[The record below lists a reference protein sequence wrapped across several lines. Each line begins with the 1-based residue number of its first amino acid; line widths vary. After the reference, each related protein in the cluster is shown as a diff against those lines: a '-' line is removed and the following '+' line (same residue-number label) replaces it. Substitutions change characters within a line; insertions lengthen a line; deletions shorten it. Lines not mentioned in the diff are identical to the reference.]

1 MKLLF
6 YDENSIEDRILR
18 EAILDNASDIH
29 FEPFEDEVIV
39 RFRINGSMVIYM
51 NLKVEE
57 YNLVLSR
64 LKIQAQMDITE
75 KKRAQDGKVKFI
87 INKKVYNCRLS
98 TMPVI
103 FGEKLVIRI
112 MYDEKFNSSLDG
124 LNFSS
129 SQLIKIQKIINLNS
143 GILIINGPTGSGK
156 STTIYSILNIIK
168 GDKINI
174 ITLEDPVEVQIKGIN
189 QIELNE
195 KKGITFCEGLKG
207 CLRQDPDVLMIGEIR
222 DEETAKIAI
231 RAAITGH
238 KVYSTIHAKSPREVY
253 FRLIDMG
260 VESYLL
266 KEAVKGIISQ
276 RLVNILCNK
285 CKQKYCKVNYKGTEV
300 TLYKKSG
307 CNLCK
312 GNGYISRRMISTVI
326 YIDSEIKERLTGL
339 VEDKSLLNNFEMLS
353 SLNELVLQGK
363 IDCFDYINFIEE
375 EELNEGKL
383 REFIINY

>member
-129 SQLIKIQKIINLNS
+129 SQLI
-143 GILIINGPTGSGK
+143 
-156 STTIYSILNIIK
+156 
-168 GDKINI
+168 
-174 ITLEDPVEVQIKGIN
+174 
-189 QIELNE
+189 
-195 KKGITFCEGLKG
+195 
-207 CLRQDPDVLMIGEIR
+207 
-222 DEETAKIAI
+222 
-231 RAAITGH
+231 
-238 KVYSTIHAKSPREVY
+238 
-253 FRLIDMG
+253 
-260 VESYLL
+260 
-266 KEAVKGIISQ
+266 
-276 RLVNILCNK
+276 
-285 CKQKYCKVNYKGTEV
+285 
-300 TLYKKSG
+300 
-307 CNLCK
+307 
-312 GNGYISRRMISTVI
+312 
-326 YIDSEIKERLTGL
+326 
-339 VEDKSLLNNFEMLS
+339 
-353 SLNELVLQGK
+353 
-363 IDCFDYINFIEE
+363 
-375 EELNEGKL
+375 
-383 REFIINY
+383 